1 MTKEH
6 IIIYEDP
13 IIHKNFITSLECKD
27 VSILSD
33 KICKLFILRTCS
45 RIQQTKAI
53 AKNIAILELQNLQ
66 TIHELSEKHSL
77 RLFQNLITDCI
88 NKKYF

>member
-13 IIHKNFITSLECKD
+13 IIHKNFIRSLEYKD

-33 KICKLFILRTCS
+33 KICKLFILSSRT
-45 RIQQTKAI
+45 QQTKAI

-66 TIHELSEKHSL
+66 TICYQ
-77 RLFQNLITDCI
+77 RNIV
-88 NKKYF
+88 